1 MVTWRV
7 MHVTFHDNV
16 LSGLNLSFATWA
28 AGGEVWEE
36 SLSVFTDGGVSSSHT
51 VRRMESSNYSGDK

>member
-1 MVTWRV
+1 

-36 SLSVFTDGGVSSSHT
+36 SLSVFTDGGVSSSHMSEMST
-51 VRRMESSNYSGDK
+51 